1 MMETTYALG
10 SPPGVR
16 NLIREFQMDPQ
27 LFLVVVYLAFLVVI
41 VVIVSDNNEL
51 ARFTVKGLIEMIQ
64 KTLTHKS

>member
-1 MMETTYALG
+1 
-10 SPPGVR
+10 
-16 NLIREFQMDPQ
+16 MDPQ